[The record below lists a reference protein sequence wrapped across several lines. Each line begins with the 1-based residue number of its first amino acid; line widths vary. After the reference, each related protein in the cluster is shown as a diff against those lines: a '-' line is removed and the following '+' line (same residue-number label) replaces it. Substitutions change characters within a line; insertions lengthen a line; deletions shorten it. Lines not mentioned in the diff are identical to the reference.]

1 MLCHW
6 GFPVDRTTDAASTPT
21 YKEKQMAIGAIQ
33 GAGGLYDANRD
44 MFFVSASQAAY
55 ERDMHERKMYA
66 ARQEEEYRKMQ
77 NSCYA
82 DAKTLQQQQ
91 VWIGDS
97 SKPKSKPELND
108 PLSFLSKADR
118 KILLTGELA

>member
-33 GAGGLYDANRD
+33 GAGGFYDANRD
-44 MFFVSASQAAY
+44 MFYSEQERY
-55 ERDMHERKMYA
+55 EREMHQRKMYA
-66 ARQEEEYRKMQ
+66 AQQQMGHNQ
-77 NSCYA
+77 FVISA
-82 DAKTLQQQQ
+82 SATGAMIGTLQCASTH
-91 VWIGDS
+91 D
-97 SKPKSKPELND
+97 PKD
-108 PLSFLSKADR
+108 PLSFLSKADT

>member
-21 YKEKQMAIGAIQ
+21 YKEKQMGVTTIQ
-33 GAGGLYDANRD
+33 PGSYYDANRD

-55 ERDMHERKMYA
+55 ERDMIQR
-66 ARQEEEYRKMQ
+66 RQEEEYRKMQ

-82 DAKTLQQQQ
+82 DAKTLQQQK

-97 SKPKSKPELND
+97 SKPKSNPELND

>member
-33 GAGGLYDANRD
+33 GAGGFYDAPRD
-44 MFFVSASQAAY
+44 MFYSEQERY
-55 ERDMHERKMYA
+55 EREMHQRKMYA
-66 ARQEEEYRKMQ
+66 A
-77 NSCYA
+77 
-82 DAKTLQQQQ
+82 QQQMGHNQ
-91 VWIGDS
+91 FVIREGVLSASAFSVQD
-97 SKPKSKPELND
+97 PKD

-118 KILLTGELA
+118 KILLTGEAA